1 MENKSFENF
10 YNSRE
15 KIVRAELELLH
26 RMILDTQAE
35 IVQVKEDALQDPNR
49 AGELISLKIILES
62 LQKKESAFNIELEE
76 LKNQS

>member
-1 MENKSFENF
+1 MENRSFENF

-15 KIVRAELELLH
+15 KTVRTELELLH
-26 RMILDTQAE
+26 RMMLDTQAE
-35 IVQVKEDALQDPNR
+35 IVQVKEDALQDPSR

>member
-1 MENKSFENF
+1 M
-10 YNSRE
+10 
-15 KIVRAELELLH
+15 RAELELLH